1 MTDPAALQKLITWLS
16 PAFPVGSFAWSAGLE
31 AAIADRRVT
40 DSERLQNWIE
50 GALAHGGIRTD
61 AILLAQAW
69 RAAGE
74 TALGAGTTGR
84 REPPPT
90 PVPSPQGGGRPAL
103 GSLRPTGTEH
113 ADGVSLPLAGRGQGW
128 GSTATGYGDRAAAL
142 SDLADLSLALTASR
156 ERWMETTITGDNYV
170 LAAKHWPTDI
180 LARLPQPCPYPIA
193 VGAIAAAHDIELID
207 TLLAWLTATVHGQI
221 SVAVRLV
228 PLGQSDG
235 LSVLAALEP
244 RVAAL
249 AASAAT
255 ATLAD
260 LGAIA
265 YAADIAQMR
274 HETLEPRI
282 FRS

>member
-31 AAIADRRVT
+31 TAIADRRVT
-40 DSERLQNWIE
+40 SAERLENWID
-50 GALAHGGIRTD
+50 GALAHGGVRTD
-61 AILLAQAW
+61 AIVLAEAW
-69 RAAGE
+69 RVVSTIEPASPPSPTLPARGRVPSGVLAAIGPQ
-74 TALGAGTTGR
+74 APAGT
-84 REPPPT
+84 
-90 PVPSPQGGGRPAL
+90 S
-103 GSLRPTGTEH
+103 
-113 ADGVSLPLAGRGQGW
+113 PLAGEVGRGGEASAKLQ
-128 GSTATGYGDRAAAL
+128 
-142 SDLADLSLALTASR
+142 DLADLSLALTASR

-170 LAAKHWPTDI
+170 LAAKHWPTET
-180 LARLPQPCPYPIA
+180 LALLPKPCPYPVA
-193 VGAIAAAHDIELID
+193 VGAIAAAHDIDLID

-235 LSVLAALEP
+235 LRVLAALEP

-249 AASAAT
+249 AAAAAT
-255 ATLAD
+255 STLAD

>member
-1 MTDPAALQKLITWLS
+1 MTDPAALQKLVTWLS

-31 AAIADRRVT
+31 TAIADRRVT

-61 AILLAQAW
+61 AILLAHAH
-69 RAAGE
+69 RSANDAA
-74 TALGAGTTGR
+74 
-84 REPPPT
+84 
-90 PVPSPQGGGRPAL
+90 V
-103 GSLRPTGTEH
+103 
-113 ADGVSLPLAGRGQGW
+113 
-128 GSTATGYGDRAAAL
+128 L
-142 SDLADLSLALTASR
+142 SELADLSLALNGSK
-156 ERWMETTITGDNYV
+156 ERWMETTITGDSYARAMKFWPSHV
-170 LAAKHWPTDI
+170 LD
-180 LARLPQPCPYPIA
+180 LLPQPCPYPVA
-193 VGAIAAAHDIELID
+193 VGALAAGHDIGLED

-235 LSVLAALEP
+235 LRVLSALEP
-244 RVAAL
+244 SVAAL

>member
-1 MTDPAALQKLITWLS
+1 MTDPAALQKLVTWLS

-31 AAIADRRVT
+31 TAIADRRVT

-61 AILLAQAW
+61 AILLAHAW
-69 RAAGE
+69 RAADDA
-74 TALGAGTTGR
+74 TALA
-84 REPPPT
+84 E
-90 PVPSPQGGGRPAL
+90 
-103 GSLRPTGTEH
+103 
-113 ADGVSLPLAGRGQGW
+113 
-128 GSTATGYGDRAAAL
+128 
-142 SDLADLSLALTASR
+142 LADLSLALNSSK
-156 ERWMETTITGDNYV
+156 ERWLETTITGDSYARAMKFWPSQV
-170 LAAKHWPTDI
+170 LDH
-180 LARLPQPCPYPIA
+180 LPEPCPYPIA
-193 VGAIAAAHDIELID
+193 VGALAAGHAIDLAD

-235 LSVLAALEP
+235 LRVLSSLEP

>member
-1 MTDPAALQKLITWLS
+1 MTDPAALQKLVTWLS

-31 AAIADRRVT
+31 TAIADRRVT
-40 DSERLQNWIE
+40 SCERLQNWIA

-61 AILLAQAW
+61 AILLAHAH
-69 RAAGE
+69 RAAN
-74 TALGAGTTGR
+74 
-84 REPPPT
+84 
-90 PVPSPQGGGRPAL
+90 
-103 GSLRPTGTEH
+103 
-113 ADGVSLPLAGRGQGW
+113 D
-128 GSTATGYGDRAAAL
+128 AAAL
-142 SDLADLSLALTASR
+142 GELADLSLALNGSK
-156 ERWMETTITGDNYV
+156 ERWMETTITGESYARAMKFWPSHV
-170 LAAKHWPTDI
+170 LE
-180 LARLPQPCPYPIA
+180 LLPQPCPYPIA
-193 VGAIAAAHDIELID
+193 VGALAAGHDIDLED

-235 LSVLAALEP
+235 LRVLSALEP

-249 AASAAT
+249 AASAAN

>member
-1 MTDPAALQKLITWLS
+1 MTDPAALQKLVSWLS

-31 AAIADRRVT
+31 TAIADRRVT

-61 AILLAQAW
+61 AILLAHAH
-69 RAAGE
+69 RAAN
-74 TALGAGTTGR
+74 
-84 REPPPT
+84 
-90 PVPSPQGGGRPAL
+90 
-103 GSLRPTGTEH
+103 
-113 ADGVSLPLAGRGQGW
+113 D
-128 GSTATGYGDRAAAL
+128 AAAL
-142 SDLADLSLALTASR
+142 SELADLSLALNGSK
-156 ERWMETTITGDNYV
+156 ERWMESTITGDSYARAMKFWPSHV
-170 LAAKHWPTDI
+170 LE
-180 LARLPQPCPYPIA
+180 LLPQPCPYPIA
-193 VGAIAAAHDIELID
+193 VGALAAGHDIGLAD

-235 LSVLAALEP
+235 LSVLSALEP
-244 RVAAL
+244 HVAAL
-249 AASAAT
+249 AASAAN

>member
-1 MTDPAALQKLITWLS
+1 MSDPAALQKLVSWLS

-31 AAIADRRVT
+31 TAIADRRVT

-50 GALAHGGIRTD
+50 GGLAHGGIRTD
-61 AILLAQAW
+61 AILLAHAH
-69 RAAGE
+69 RAAD
-74 TALGAGTTGR
+74 A
-84 REPPPT
+84 
-90 PVPSPQGGGRPAL
+90 
-103 GSLRPTGTEH
+103 
-113 ADGVSLPLAGRGQGW
+113 
-128 GSTATGYGDRAAAL
+128 AAAL
-142 SDLADLSLALTASR
+142 SELADLSLALSGSK
-156 ERWMETTITGDNYV
+156 ERWMETTITGDSYARAMKFWPSHV
-170 LAAKHWPTDI
+170 LE
-180 LARLPQPCPYPIA
+180 LLPEPCPYPVA
-193 VGAIAAAHDIELID
+193 VGALAAGHDIGLED

-235 LSVLAALEP
+235 LRVLSALEP

-249 AASAAT
+249 AAFAAN

>member
-1 MTDPAALQKLITWLS
+1 MTDPAHLQKLVTWLS
-16 PAFPVGSFAWSAGLE
+16 PAFPVGAFAWSAGLE
-31 AAIADRRVT
+31 TAIAERRVT

-50 GALAHGGIRTD
+50 GALMHGSIRTD
-61 AILLAQAW
+61 AILLAEAW
-69 RAAGE
+69 RV
-74 TALGAGTTGR
+74 GANV
-84 REPPPT
+84 EPASP
-90 PVPSPQGGGRPAL
+90 PSPVLPARGRMPA
-103 GSLRPTGTEH
+103 
-113 ADGVSLPLAGRGQGW
+113 GVPGEIVPQAPPSTSPLAGEVGRGGEPGAELQ
-128 GSTATGYGDRAAAL
+128 
-142 SDLADLSLALTASR
+142 DLADLSLALTASR

-170 LAAKHWPTDI
+170 LATKHWTRNV
-180 LARLPQPCPYPIA
+180 LALLPQPCPYPIA
-193 VGAIAAAHDIELID
+193 VGAIAAAHNIDLID
-207 TLLAWLTATVHGQI
+207 TLIAWLTATVHGQS

-235 LSVLAALEP
+235 LRVLAALEP

-260 LGAIA
+260 IGAIA

>member
-1 MTDPAALQKLITWLS
+1 MTAPAQLQKLVTWLS
-16 PAFPVGSFAWSAGLE
+16 PAFPVGAFAWSAGLE
-31 AAIADRRVT
+31 TAIADRRVT
-40 DSERLQNWIE
+40 DSERLQNWID

-61 AILLAQAW
+61 AILLAEAW
-69 RAAGE
+69 RVVRGIESGASPLPSSPTRGEVQIEALAAAAPQAPADTSPLVGE
-74 TALGAGTTGR
+74 
-84 REPPPT
+84 
-90 PVPSPQGGGRPAL
+90 
-103 GSLRPTGTEH
+103 
-113 ADGVSLPLAGRGQGW
+113 AGRGE
-128 GSTATGYGDRAAAL
+128 AMRAEL
-142 SDLADLSLALTASR
+142 SHLADLSLALTASR

-170 LAAKHWPTDI
+170 LAARHWPTDV
-180 LARLPQPCPYPIA
+180 LALLPEPCPYPIA
-193 VGAIAAAHDIELID
+193 VGAIAAAHGIDLLD

-235 LSVLAALEP
+235 LRVLAALEP
-244 RVAAL
+244 RVAEL

-274 HETLEPRI
+274 HETLATRI

>member
-1 MTDPAALQKLITWLS
+1 MTDPANLQKLVTWLS
-16 PAFPVGSFAWSAGLE
+16 PAFPVGAFAWSAGLE
-31 AAIADRRVT
+31 TAIADRRVT
-40 DSERLQNWIE
+40 SAERLENWIG
-50 GALAHGGIRTD
+50 GALAHGGVRTD
-61 AILLAQAW
+61 AILLAEAW
-69 RAAGE
+69 RVVRGIESASPPSPTVPARGRVPDGGSGE
-74 TALGAGTTGR
+74 VAPQVQAGT
-84 REPPPT
+84 
-90 PVPSPQGGGRPAL
+90 S
-103 GSLRPTGTEH
+103 
-113 ADGVSLPLAGRGQGW
+113 PLAGEVGRRGEPDSGLQ
-128 GSTATGYGDRAAAL
+128 
-142 SDLADLSLALTASR
+142 DLADLSLALTASR

-170 LAAKHWPTDI
+170 LAAKHWPSDI
-180 LARLPQPCPYPIA
+180 LTLLPQPCPYPVA
-193 VGAIAAAHDIELID
+193 VGAIAAAHHIDLID
-207 TLLAWLTATVHGQI
+207 TLIAWLTATVHGQI

-235 LSVLAALEP
+235 LRVLAAIEP

>member
-1 MTDPAALQKLITWLS
+1 MTDPAALQKLVTWLS
-16 PAFPVGSFAWSAGLE
+16 PAFPVGAFAWSAGLE
-31 AAIADRRVT
+31 TAIADRRVT
-40 DSERLQNWIE
+40 DSERLANWIE
-50 GALAHGGIRTD
+50 GGLAHGGIRTD
-61 AILLAQAW
+61 AILLAHAW
-69 RAAGE
+69 RAVWDAT
-74 TALGAGTTGR
+74 TAIGR
-84 REPPPT
+84 REPT
-90 PVPSPQGGGRPAL
+90 
-103 GSLRPTGTEH
+103 TTESR
-113 ADGVSLPLAGRGQGW
+113 GEAG
-128 GSTATGYGDRAAAL
+128 TATTL
-142 SDLADLSLALTASR
+142 SELADLSLALTASH
-156 ERWMETTITGDNYV
+156 ERWLETTITGDSYARAMKFWPSHV
-170 LAAKHWPTDI
+170 LD
-180 LARLPQPCPYPIA
+180 LLPQPCPYPIA
-193 VGAIAAAHDIELID
+193 VGALAAAHEIDLLD

-235 LSVLAALEP
+235 LRVLSTLEP

-249 AASAAT
+249 AASAAN